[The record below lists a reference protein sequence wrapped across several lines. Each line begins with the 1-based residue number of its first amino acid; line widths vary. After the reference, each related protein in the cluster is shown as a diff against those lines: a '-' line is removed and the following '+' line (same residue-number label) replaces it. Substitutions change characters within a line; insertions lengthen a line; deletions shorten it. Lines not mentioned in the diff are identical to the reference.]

1 MKKLKAIVH
10 QLKTN
15 PQQVAWQDTPA
26 KATSP
31 CVPGCVYCGGLGW
44 VRNDL
49 PVGHPNFGKLVLC
62 PNGNLLRLP
71 LAEQYGL
78 TEQETHKMRWELVL
92 DRGEALLAVRAIL
105 ATLRRGYGWVYLW
118 GEFGQGK
125 TLMLKIA
132 VAEALRARQF
142 AAYVRMSEMVES
154 LRATFDARDPSA
166 EAERRLE
173 WWTDLPVL
181 AVDEVDRVRQ
191 TAYAAEQ
198 QFLML
203 DRRYEQAIR
212 QCSITVLAANTPP
225 KQLPGYLADR
235 VLDRRFTIVQLTGD
249 SARLGMDWD
258 TLD

>member
-1 MKKLKAIVH
+1 MITRLTAIVSGNV
-10 QLKTN
+10 QRVGYRARVIDIANAFGFKGMIENQKDGLVKIIAEGDEEKLRWFESAIDIKN
-15 PQQVAWQDTPA
+15 ALIRVSSIEKEYSPA
-26 KATSP
+26 T
-31 CVPGCVYCGGLGW
+31 G
-44 VRNDL
+44 DFE
-49 PVGHPNFGKLVLC
+49 NFGKLVLC

-173 WWTDLPVL
+173 WWT
-181 AVDEVDRVRQ
+181 AWW
-191 TAYAAEQ
+191 
-198 QFLML
+198 
-203 DRRYEQAIR
+203 RRSGR
-212 QCSITVLAANTPP
+212 GS
-225 KQLPGYLADR
+225 
-235 VLDRRFTIVQLTGD
+235 TGKV
-249 SARLGMDWD
+249 STTWRS
-258 TLD
+258 